1 MTRRGPGWLEWL
13 TGSILLGLAIGTRNR
28 FAWLLLL
35 LYAFGTWLATVRDR
49 RGTSARGAATRRG
62 PGEGTGASGQ
72 ASRGGTGGHASNGG
86 AGGRGGS
93 ATGGSMRRRL
103 PHEVLGVAPGADA
116 RAVREAYLTL
126 VKQYHP
132 DRVASLAPEF
142 RAIAEARMREINEA
156 YEAMG
161 GRH

>member
-1 MTRRGPGWLEWL
+1 MTKRGPGWLEWL
-13 TGSILLGLAIGTRNR
+13 TGAILLGLAIGTRNR

-49 RGTSARGAATRRG
+49 RGTQPGGRARGQG
-62 PGEGTGASGQ
+62 HSAST
-72 ASRGGTGGHASNGG
+72 GTGGHASGGG
-86 AGGRGGS
+86 AGARGAS
-93 ATGGSMRRRL
+93 ATGGNMRRRP

-116 RAVREAYLTL
+116 RTVREAYLTL

-156 YEAMG
+156 FEAMG
-161 GRH
+161 GRGRGAA